1 MGATRPG
8 HHPLLGLL
16 VCVWSWISCSSPGDL
31 PRDASGAE
39 VLRPAI
45 ATSTAALGT
54 PVQTGFS
61 DTTIFSGLNHPV
73 AVRFASDGRVF
84 VAEKNG
90 RVLSFANLSA
100 TTPTVVADLRS
111 LVYDF
116 WDRGLLG
123 LALDP
128 NFPAA
133 PWVYVLYTYD
143 KSPLEAAV
151 PRWNDACPTP
161 PGATSDGCLA
171 MGRLSRLHLGA
182 NGVVDQPEVVLI
194 ENFPQ
199 QYPSHSIGDLAFGP
213 DGALYVT
220 SGDGASFNFV
230 DYGQDGNPVN
240 PLGDPP
246 VGIGEAQT
254 PPTALGGALR
264 SQSFRRPAQYP
275 VSLDGAV
282 LRVDPGTGLALANNP
297 NASHT
302 DVNARRIVGY
312 GLRNPFRFTIR
323 PGTSELW
330 IGDVGWNTWEEINR
344 IVNPLSGTGNFGWP
358 CYEGNGRQSGYDGAN
373 LDSCET
379 LYSAGASAWNPPYYT
394 YNHSSQ
400 VVAGENCP
408 TGSSSIAGLAFYTA
422 TSYPPLYR
430 NALFWGDYSR
440 GCIWVM
446 PAGSNGLPDAAQM
459 RVMVTGA
466 KLVSLQTG
474 PGGDVFYADFDAGLI
489 RRISYLAPNA
499 QFTASPTSGAAP
511 LTVSFD
517 GSASVPGVP
526 GETLTYAWDVDGD
539 GFDDGSSAT
548 LTYVYS
554 NPGTYQARLR
564 VTDPRGASSIS
575 APTTISVS
583 TPVNTPP
590 TAVIDSPTSALT
602 WSVGT
607 VISFSGHATDAEQGT
622 LPASA
627 LRWDVVMFH
636 CPSDCHTHTIQTFNG
651 VSGGSFSAPDHEYP
665 SYLEL
670 RLTATD
676 AQGAQATTAVRLDP
690 RTVVLTFNSLPSGL
704 GIAVG
709 ASQSSTPFSRTVI
722 VGSNN
727 SVAAVTP
734 QTVGGT
740 VYDFVSWSD
749 GGAAAHNITAPSSA
763 TTYTAT
769 FTARIAGLKGVYFDN
784 VDFTGASVTRVDPTV
799 NFDWAKGSPA
809 TGIAPDTFSIRWTGD
824 VQARFSETY
833 TFIVRADDGIRLW
846 VNGVLVIDNWTTRG
860 RPENRGTIALQAGQK
875 YPLVMEYFESTGQ
888 ASVRLSWSSASQ
900 AQEVIPPSQLTPS
913 P

>member
-1 MGATRPG
+1 
-8 HHPLLGLL
+8 
-16 VCVWSWISCSSPGDL
+16 
-31 PRDASGAE
+31 
-39 VLRPAI
+39 
-45 ATSTAALGT
+45 
-54 PVQTGFS
+54 
-61 DTTIFSGLNHPV
+61 
-73 AVRFASDGRVF
+73 
-84 VAEKNG
+84 
-90 RVLSFANLSA
+90 
-100 TTPTVVADLRS
+100 
-111 LVYDF
+111 
-116 WDRGLLG
+116 
-123 LALDP
+123 
-128 NFPAA
+128 
-133 PWVYVLYTYD
+133 
-143 KSPLEAAV
+143 
-151 PRWNDACPTP
+151 
-161 PGATSDGCLA
+161 
-171 MGRLSRLHLGA
+171 
-182 NGVVDQPEVVLI
+182 
-194 ENFPQ
+194 
-199 QYPSHSIGDLAFGP
+199 
-213 DGALYVT
+213 
-220 SGDGASFNFV
+220 
-230 DYGQDGNPVN
+230 
-240 PLGDPP
+240 
-246 VGIGEAQT
+246 
-254 PPTALGGALR
+254 
-264 SQSFRRPAQYP
+264 
-275 VSLDGAV
+275 
-282 LRVDPGTGLALANNP
+282 
-297 NASHT
+297 
-302 DVNARRIVGY
+302 
-312 GLRNPFRFTIR
+312 
-323 PGTSELW
+323 
-330 IGDVGWNTWEEINR
+330 VGWNTWEEINR
-344 IVNPLSGTGNFGWP
+344 IVNPLSGTANFGWP

-400 VVAGENCP
+400 VVAGESCP

-422 TSYPPLYR
+422 TSYPPPYR
-430 NALFWGDYSR
+430 NGLFWGDYSR

-499 QFTASPTSGAAP
+499 QFTASPTSGPAP
-511 LTVSFD
+511 LMVSFD
-517 GSASVPGVP
+517 GSASTPGVP
-526 GETLTYAWDVDGD
+526 GETLTFAWDVDGD
-539 GFDDGSSAT
+539 GFDDGSAAT
-548 LTYVYS
+548 LNYVYS

-564 VTDPRGASSIS
+564 VTDPRGATSIS

-590 TAVIDSPTSALT
+590 TPVIDAPTSATT

-607 VISFSGHATDAEQGT
+607 VISFSGHATDAEQGS

-627 LRWDVVMFH
+627 LRWDLVMFH
-636 CPSDCHTHTIQTFNG
+636 CPSDCHTHPIQTFDG
-651 VSGGSFSAPDHEYP
+651 VSTGSFAAPDHEYP

-676 AQGAQATTAVRLDP
+676 SQGAQATTSVRLDP
-690 RTVVLTFNSLPSGL
+690 RTVVLTFNSVPSGL

-709 ASQSSTPFSRTVI
+709 PSQSSTPFSRTVI

-727 SVAAVTP
+727 SLAAVTP

-740 VYDFVSWSD
+740 VYDFSSWSD

-769 FTARIAGLKGVYFDN
+769 FSARIAGLKGVYFDDVN
-784 VDFTGASVTRVDPTV
+784 FTGASVTRVDPSV
-799 NFDWAKGSPA
+799 NFDWGKGSPA
-809 TGIAPDTFSIRWTGD
+809 TGIAPDTFSVRWTGD

-875 YPLVMEYFESTGQ
+875 YPLVLEYFENTGQ

-900 AQEVIPPSQLTPS
+900 AQEVIPPSQLTPA